1 MKKFFAFVAASLML
15 ISFASCD
22 KKGGNEPDQPG
33 QDTTK
38 VEAFKIDV
46 QDITSKSAY
55 IYVTP
60 ADTSILYYWDIF
72 VASEAAKMTD
82 AQIAEAFK
90 ENFDEAIAYYA
101 QYGYELTYDSLLVKG
116 EDSYDFSKLEPNT
129 EYIVVALELDENVAV
144 KGASVR
150 KAFKTLEEKEDPVP
164 ADMTFNIAVD
174 SLTFSGAYIAV
185 TPSNNEAT
193 YYWSIYKSEDI
204 AGLPDAQLCA
214 GFKSEIEQTIEY
226 YGYFGYDLT
235 FEDFLSKG
243 PDAYKYNSLDANTAY
258 TAVAVAMGSLGTCAG
273 AVAKYEF
280 STPGVEPKETIAL
293 DFHDA
298 QLVDYRELDGS
309 FQIVAAPQDS
319 SLVIFLNPY
328 SESFSGTFTL
338 EDMDPDYSGITDYVA
353 QASYSIADA
362 EFTGVESNEGVTYTG
377 WFIATN
383 EIKYTFT
390 FNAALPTDEPAGAP
404 ARRAAKKAPAAKS
417 LKSVKKG
424 NLAKQGEFVSE
435 KLYNR

>member
-1 MKKFFAFVAASLML
+1 MKKIFAFVAASLML
-15 ISFASCD
+15 FSFVSCE
-22 KKGGNEPDQPG
+22 KKGGNEPEPEVTNFEIQVSN
-33 QDTTK
+33 
-38 VEAFKIDV
+38 VEA
-46 QDITSKSAY
+46 KS
-55 IYVTP
+55 VSVKVVP
-60 ADTSILYYWDIF
+60 ADVNVTYYWDIF
-72 VASEAAKMTD
+72 VASEASKMTD

-90 ENFDEAIAYYA
+90 ETFDEVIAYYA
-101 QYGYELTYDSLLVKG
+101 QYGYDLTYDSLLVKG

-129 EYIVVALELDENVAV
+129 EYVVVALELDENIAA
-144 KGASVR
+144 KGTSVR
-150 KAFKTLEEKEDPVP
+150 KTFKTLEEKEDPVP

-174 SLTFSGAYIAV
+174 SLSFSGAYIAV

-193 YYWSIYKSEDI
+193 YYWGIYKSGDI
-204 AGLPDAQLCA
+204 EGLPDAQLCA
-214 GFKSEIEQTIEY
+214 GFKSEIEEMIEY

-243 PDAYKYNSLDANTAY
+243 PDAYKYNSLEANTAY
-258 TAVAVAMGSLGTCAG
+258 TVVAVAMGSLGTCAG
-273 AVAKYEF
+273 AVAKYDF

-298 QLVDYRELDGS
+298 QLGDYREFDGS
-309 FQIVAAPQDS
+309 FQIVAAPKDS

-328 SESFSGTFTL
+328 SESLTGTFTI
-338 EDMDPDYSGITDYVA
+338 EDMDPDYSGVIDYVA
-353 QASYSIADA
+353 QADYSIIDA
-362 EFTGVESNEGVTYTG
+362 EFTGVEGNEGVTYTG
-377 WFIATN
+377 WLIATN

-390 FNAALPTDEPAGAP
+390 FNAALPTDEIAGGAP

-424 NLAKQGEFVSE
+424 NLAKNGKFVSE